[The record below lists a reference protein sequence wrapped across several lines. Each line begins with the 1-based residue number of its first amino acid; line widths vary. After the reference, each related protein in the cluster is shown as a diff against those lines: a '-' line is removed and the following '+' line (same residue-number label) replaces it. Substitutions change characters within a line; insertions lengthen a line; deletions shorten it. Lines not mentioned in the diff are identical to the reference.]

1 MPLQM
6 VVPQARIP
14 ADFDDQ
20 AELEVVNL
28 IKNSYI
34 RPNSKQLG
42 IYSHKCNIYWSHFD
56 NRD

>member
-42 IYSHKCNIYWSHFD
+42 IYSHKCNIY
-56 NRD
+56 